1 MSVIRDTPLRAVL
14 EKDGSIAMHFAT
26 FQGLKA
32 SLFKVFGSTA
42 TAIIYD
48 AGTEPGRRSF
58 LTLMRDC
65 KTKKDVLE
73 LLIQYKANENWGDVE
88 FHNINWQGHSGK
100 VSVARCFES
109 RGVQSGDS
117 QCYFFKGYLAGFLS
131 ELFASEVTVVEV
143 RCNAK
148 GDALCEFAFQ

>member
-1 MSVIRDTPLRAVL
+1 
-14 EKDGSIAMHFAT
+14 MHFAT

-32 SLFKVFGSTA
+32 SLFKVFGPTA
-42 TAIIYD
+42 TSIIYD
-48 AGTEPGRRSF
+48 AGIEPGRRSF
-58 LTLMRDC
+58 LTLMKDC

-73 LLIQYKANENWGDVE
+73 LLIQYKANENWGDVR
-88 FHNINWQGHSGK
+88 FHNMDWQGHSGK

-117 QCYFFKGYLAGFLS
+117 QCYFLKGYLTGFLS
-131 ELFASEVTVVEV
+131 ELFLTEVTMVEV

-148 GDALCEFAFQ
+148 GDALCEFTFQ